1 MANKVVVKKRRR
13 IRWSA
18 VVLAL
23 LACVL
28 VLYLFGSLLGAL
40 FGGSSKDDNA
50 FSVCKLSNK
59 KLQKMYTDV
68 EYKGEILVTDYV
80 IYGEGI
86 SLYSGEYLVGGRN
99 AFTGKTMI
107 LKNIC
112 TGKEY
117 TIDKLGSEL
126 NGQIQAMDLE
136 VGLYEMYIVDNLLE
150 KRLYMDQTLIKD
162 VSIYTSTKKNENTK
176 VSLIADI
183 SLFDKEGDEEHVL
196 DRDYLFLNVTKEALP
211 ETYVDVMLNPGPI
224 SISNNIGL
232 EANGVSEETEM
243 YRLAKRVKELLE
255 KEGLKVGIA
264 REEYSWLST
273 YGETG
278 TVARGYDAG
287 AKYFISFAANG
298 GSSTQQG
305 VNIVHSSFVSGEFA
319 NAIYDQYKAQTNMVV
334 SDVMVSER
342 SSGYDSDIDIRE
354 SGGRALGA
362 GELVEKNKFALNYNG
377 MESLYLEVFNI
388 NNPEDVALWQTEFE
402 NVAKAIAQGII
413 DYIYK

>member
-1 MANKVVVKKRRR
+1 MEKKVVVKKRRR

-18 VVLAL
+18 VVLAIIACALVIYL
-23 LACVL
+23 LASL
-28 VLYLFGSLLGAL
+28 VGML
-40 FGGSSKDDNA
+40 FGGSPKDENA

-59 KLQKMYTDV
+59 KLQSMYKDV
-68 EYKGEILVTDYV
+68 EYKGEILVADYV
-80 IYGEGI
+80 VYGETLN
-86 SLYSGEYLVGGRN
+86 LYSSDYLVGGRN
-99 AFTGKTMI
+99 AFTGKTMV

-112 TGKEY
+112 TGEEY

-126 NGQIQAMDLE
+126 DGQIRAKDLE
-136 VGLYEMYIVDNLLE
+136 VGLYEMYIIDNLLE

-162 VSIYTSTKKNENTK
+162 VSFYSSTNKESNKKI
-176 VSLIADI
+176 SLIADI

-196 DRDYLFLNVTKEALP
+196 DRDYLFLNVTNEALP

-232 EANGVSEETEM
+232 EANGVTEEAEM
-243 YRLAKRVKELLE
+243 YRLSKRVKELLE

-278 TVARGYDAG
+278 TVARGYDTG
-287 AKYFISFAANG
+287 AKYFISLATSG

-305 VNIVHSSFVSGEFA
+305 VNIVHSSFVSSNLA
-319 NAIYDQYKAQTNMVV
+319 NAIYNQYKAQTKMVV

-362 GELVEKNKFALNYNG
+362 GELVEKNAFALTYNG
-377 MESLYLEVFNI
+377 MEAIYIEAFNI
-388 NNPEDVALWQTEFE
+388 NNPEDVALWQQEFE

-413 DYIYK
+413 DYIR